1 MNKMDREIE
10 GEREGEIGDGG
21 IEEGREREGEK

>member
-1 MNKMDREIE
+1 MDRESE
-10 GEREGEIGDGG
+10 GVRERGEIGDGG